1 MEKRGVSRYLVVV
14 RVGKKQPS
22 PGRALETIKDVKE
35 ALVRCSTGE
44 VHLAFNSEDTATV
57 GFLLKST
64 RHPGGILKVLQGTD
78 SVPPPTF
85 ENHRLTYSDPRSA
98 AVLNDDGVFVFQ
110 LGNDSASYGF
120 SKAQMWLDRD

>member
-14 RVGKKQPS
+14 RVGKKQS
-22 PGRALETIKDVKE
+22 ASNRALETIKDVKE
-35 ALVRCSTGE
+35 ALLRCSTGDIQ
-44 VHLAFNSEDTATV
+44 LAFNSEDTATV

-64 RHPGGILKVLQGTD
+64 RHPGGILKVLLGTD
-78 SVPPPTF
+78 STPPPTF
-85 ENHRLTYSDPRSA
+85 ENHHLAYRAPQSA

-120 SKAQMWLDRD
+120 STAQMWLDRD